1 MGKHMDV
8 IVTIKPSGSSVAPV
22 LMFNPN
28 QMLDKDKLLTRDM
41 AMTKSSTL
49 YYGLTRITGLQ

>member
-1 MGKHMDV
+1 MGNHMDV
-8 IVTIKPSGSSVAPV
+8 IVTIKSSGSSVAPV

-28 QMLDKDKLLTRDM
+28 QMIDRDKLITKDM
-41 AMTKSSTL
+41 AMTKSSSL